1 MSARRSQ
8 IPLAS
13 NDQVMTELLQKLS
26 DEIKE
31 SGKVRRVR
39 KKITSVAVR
48 LFLIIMLRKGK
59 LTSV

>member
-48 LFLIIMLRKGK
+48 YSDYF
-59 LTSV
+59 